1 MSTSYWS
8 LYFSKIYLKQN
19 EIVEYFNNYIGS
31 LWIVDASIYILTLV
45 NVAPP
50 TVTSSLLL
58 LSSVLVP
65 FDKNILAFFFLV
77 LDWHHL

>member
-1 MSTSYWS
+1 MITSYWS

-31 LWIVDASIYILTLV
+31 LWIVDTSIYILTLV
-45 NVAPP
+45 HVAPP

-65 FDKNILAFFFLV
+65 FDENILPFFFLV
-77 LDWHHL
+77 LDWHYL